1 MQDKSYNPYI
11 EFYDENKI
19 SPVSQDISD
28 FNKHM
33 LRREQLYR
41 YLGLPAMAFADKRVM
56 EIGPG
61 GGYNSLCLLEWGAR
75 LDLIEPNPTAQTELE
90 ALFNERH
97 INPDRW
103 SLYKMRIEEY
113 IPDGLFDIVIAEG
126 FLPGVINQQEIIER
140 IAHLVKKGGVA
151 AVTCLDEISRFFD
164 SILRR
169 AIGLYLIQQQQAVSF
184 AEKVDLLSRAFAKHL
199 ASLKYSS
206 RPIRDWAADNLL
218 NPDIYS
224 EQMSIEECLAYFGND
239 FEVLGTS
246 PDFFCNTNW
255 YKNIDYNGRESI
267 IEQFR
272 CKRHLLMMSGMEE
285 SVNEPATNRKLLD
298 KCRKM
303 KQLVKRWEDDPAR
316 MVVNEAI
323 SILEDINSNTGN
335 IDKRVNQAIAEA
347 ITLFGDPD
355 IDENKVAQAG
365 SLGSAFG
372 KTMYVSLTRRF
383 TDKN

>member
-1 MQDKSYNPYI
+1 MQDKCYNPYI

-28 FNKHM
+28 FKKHM

-41 YLGLPAMAFADKRVM
+41 YLGLPAIAFTDKKVM

-75 LDLIEPNPTAQTELE
+75 VDLIEPNPTAQTELE
-90 ALFNERH
+90 AMFSASQIDH
-97 INPDRW
+97 GRW
-103 SLYKMRIEEY
+103 TLHKMRIEDY
-113 IPDGLFDIVIAEG
+113 VPDGLFDIVIAEG
-126 FLPGVINQQEIIER
+126 FLPGVINQQEVIDKIVD
-140 IAHLVKKGGVA
+140 LVKKGGVA
-151 AVTCLDEISRFFD
+151 VVTCLDEISRFFD

-169 AIGLYLIQQQQAVSF
+169 AIGLYLIQRQYAVSF
-184 AEKVDLLSRAFAKHL
+184 ADKVDLLSRAFAKHL

-224 EQMSIEECLAYFGND
+224 EQMSIEECLSYFGDD

-246 PDFFCNTNW
+246 PDFFSNTNW

-285 SVNEPATNRKLLD
+285 SVNVPAANRKLLD
-298 KCRKM
+298 KCREM
-303 KQLVKRWEDDPAR
+303 KQLVKRWEDDPAG
-316 MVVNEAI
+316 MVLPEAI
-323 SILEDINSNTGN
+323 GILEDIIANTGN
-335 IDKRVNQAIAEA
+335 IDKRVNQAIVEA
-347 ITLFGDPD
+347 IALFRDPD

-365 SLGSAFG
+365 GLGSAFG

-383 TDKN
+383 SD